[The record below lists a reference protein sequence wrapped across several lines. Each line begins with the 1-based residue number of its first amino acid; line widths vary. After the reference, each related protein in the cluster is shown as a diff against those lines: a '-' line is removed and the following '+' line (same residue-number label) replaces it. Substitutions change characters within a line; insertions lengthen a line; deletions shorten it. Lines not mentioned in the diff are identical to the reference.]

1 MKKLFALFILAL
13 SFVALTITFNIYI
26 YESKKVS
33 ALQDHMSF
41 LASKGNVSYISS
53 EEEARLEKEEKRR
66 KKEEEKAAKEEAKRK
81 AKEEA
86 EAKKAE
92 EKRLKEEE
100 LQRKKDELE
109 KALNASKQI
118 NLNVAIINQ
127 LPEYKNGC
135 EATSLTMMLNYAGVN
150 VSKDS
155 VIGKVKR
162 DLTPIKYDSKGSI
175 IEWGNPKKGFVGDIT
190 GKTPGYSIDPVA
202 LAPVINEYLPDKA
215 LDLTGCDYGELEN
228 ILLSGRPIV
237 VWITS
242 TFKEPK
248 VSHTWTSNGTV
259 IKSYFTQHAVL
270 ITGMDEN
277 SIYYNDPLTGVKNA
291 KVDKST
297 FKSVWTKM
305 GKKALS
311 YYK

>member
-92 EKRLKEEE
+92 E
-100 LQRKKDELE
+100 
-109 KALNASKQI
+109 
-118 NLNVAIINQ
+118 
-127 LPEYKNGC
+127 
-135 EATSLTMMLNYAGVN
+135 ATSLTMMLNYAGVD

-175 IEWGNPKKGFVGDIT
+175 IKWGNPKKGFVGDIT

-228 ILLSGRPIV
+228 VLSSGRPIV

-259 IKSYFTQHAVL
+259 INSYFTQHAVL

-297 FKSVWTKM
+297 FKSVWIKM

>member
-1 MKKLFALFILAL
+1 MKRLFTLFILAL
-13 SFVALTITFNIYI
+13 SFVALVITFNIYI
-26 YESKKVS
+26 CESKKVS

-118 NLNVAIINQ
+118 NLDVAIINQ

-162 DLTPIKYDSKGSI
+162 DSTPIKYDSKGSI

-215 LDLTGCDYGELEN
+215 LDLTGCDYG
-228 ILLSGRPIV
+228 
-237 VWITS
+237 
-242 TFKEPK
+242 
-248 VSHTWTSNGTV
+248 
-259 IKSYFTQHAVL
+259 
-270 ITGMDEN
+270 
-277 SIYYNDPLTGVKNA
+277 
-291 KVDKST
+291 
-297 FKSVWTKM
+297 
-305 GKKALS
+305 
-311 YYK
+311 